1 MSSHKPT
8 AREEGVPKDTPF
20 TREVKRL
27 ATLGK
32 APDII
37 AVRLGVKMS
46 RVLAILKPG

>member
-1 MSSHKPT
+1 MKSQNPT
-8 AREEGVPKDTPF
+8 ARHDAAFKETPL